1 MSFDQNISRFETK
14 KKPVLMFVNKI
25 YSKRFALDKKNA
37 HFRTK
42 RQCNSDLV
50 KKEATNVNFSQNY
63 PIKLCSD
70 KNNAV
75 VRTKKEITSAL
86 TQSHEKRKQQ
96 TSYFEKL

>member
-1 MSFDQNISRFETK
+1 MSTK
-14 KKPVLMFVNKI
+14 YIQF
-25 YSKRFALDKKNA
+25 RFALDKKNA

-75 VRTKKEITSAL
+75 VRTKKEITSVLA
-86 TQSHEKRKQQ
+86 QSHEKRKQQ
-96 TSYFEKL
+96 TNFWKNYTIKLASETLIFI